1 MGVGDKVEEK
11 ISVEIIQKD
20 SVLWGYLQE
29 DIKGLIIDGERLLN
43 LPLERDKRVSDF
55 SYLVFPFAK
64 AYEGFLKKLFL
75 DMDVIDERD
84 FYGDEIRVGR
94 ILSPRYRK
102 SHSNQ
107 FGRMCLKETNK
118 VDLADELWETWH
130 RGRNRVFHYFPHNFR
145 RLSYEEALDIVQEIG
160 ERMEEAVG
168 ICDLATF
175 SIV

>member
-1 MGVGDKVEEK
+1 M
-11 ISVEIIQKD
+11 EIINKK
-20 SVLWGYLQE
+20 SAVWAYMEG
-29 DIKGLIIDGERLLN
+29 DIQGLISDGESLLD
-43 LPLERDKRVSDF
+43 LPPERDQKVSDF

-75 DMDVIDERD
+75 DMDVINEED

-102 SHSNQ
+102 SHSRQ
-107 FGRMCLKETNK
+107 FGRMCLKETKK

-145 RLSYEEALDIVQEIG
+145 RLSYEEALDIIQEIG
-160 ERMEEAVG
+160 ARMEQAVG
-168 ICDLATF
+168 ECGLGLAEDSLKRASEVT